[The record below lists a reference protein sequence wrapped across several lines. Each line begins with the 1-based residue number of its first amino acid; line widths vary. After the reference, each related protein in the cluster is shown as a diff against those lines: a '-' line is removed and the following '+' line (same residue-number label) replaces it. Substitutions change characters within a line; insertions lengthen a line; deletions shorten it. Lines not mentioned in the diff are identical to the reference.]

1 MFAASVQGAV
11 RITALNA
18 VAEREGLRP
27 GMGLADAR
35 AALPELRVEQAAVG
49 ADEKALGALAHWCGR
64 YSPWTAVDP
73 HGASEMT
80 GGRDSILLDVTG
92 CTHLFGGEDGLL
104 GDLMTRLRDFRIH
117 ARAALADTPG
127 AAWAVARFG
136 ALSDDARFGDMN
148 PAGYAVVPS
157 GGSRDALGDLP
168 VAALRL
174 DPAMVENLG
183 RLGLKQIRDL
193 LGLPRAPLAR
203 RFGLRIGRALDQVL
217 GREDEPISPNLPRV
231 PYRARLAFLEPVGRV
246 EDIAYALDTLLDQL
260 CPLLDRDQRGAR
272 RLVLDLFRVDG
283 EVKSITVG
291 TSRPVRTPDHLRRL
305 FADRIGQVDAGFGI
319 DAAVLSAPLTEPLTA
334 TQVPLPGEAVRAKGE
349 NAGELALLADRLGNR
364 LGMDKVRRFEA
375 RQSFVPERAVVTVPL
390 ATKAKEGSA
399 AQWPG
404 HLTRPLRLLSAPE
417 LIQVVA
423 EVPDGPPYL
432 FRWRRGNH
440 RIARVEGPER
450 IGPEWWRAA
459 GPGSRQTRDYYRAED
474 QEGRRFWLF
483 REGLYAF
490 GGAPGGRA
498 TTPPRWYLH
507 GIFA

>member
-1 MFAASVQGAV
+1 MFAAPVQGAV

-18 VAEREGLRP
+18 RAEREGLRP

-92 CTHLFGGEDGLL
+92 CAHLFGGEDGLL
-104 GDLMTRLRDFRIH
+104 GDLMARLRDFRIH

-136 ALSDDARFGDMN
+136 GMN
-148 PAGYAVVPS
+148 PADYAVVPP

-203 RFGLRIGRALDQVL
+203 RFGLRIGRALDQAL

-334 TQVPLPGEAVRAKGE
+334 TQVPLPGEAVRAEGE

-390 ATKAKEGSA
+390 AAKASAEGA

-417 LIQVVA
+417 PIQVVA

-432 FRWRRGNH
+432 FRWRRGTH

-483 REGLYAF
+483 REGLYS
-490 GGAPGGRA
+490 APGDRA
-498 TTPPRWYLH
+498 ATPPRWYLH